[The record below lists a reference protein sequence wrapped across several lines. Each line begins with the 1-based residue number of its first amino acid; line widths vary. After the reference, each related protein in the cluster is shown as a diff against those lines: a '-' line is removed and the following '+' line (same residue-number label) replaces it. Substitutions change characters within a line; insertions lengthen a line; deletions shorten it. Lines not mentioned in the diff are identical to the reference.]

1 MNNSNNSNFP
11 NLEDQ
16 LLHKQKEMESRIWL
30 DTTLSQF
37 DDILRNNYEKSVREF
52 ADIVITQISKITT
65 AIRGVFFVVEKNV
78 SIACGAYACNLENI
92 AKKDYALGEG
102 LIGQVAKSREQI
114 YRTDLQEQNLV
125 MTSATGVMRAKALL
139 IIPLIAHQD
148 VVGIL
153 ELVYVNLLE
162 DKQKELLNRL
172 ANNIAIMLQSIQNNA
187 KTKELL
193 RESLQQHEIFQSMEE
208 ELRQNMEELEATQ
221 EEMHRINQEMST
233 LNTAIEDTMFV
244 VEISTQGKILR
255 TCDLFLQHTGYT
267 TKEILDIHYTDFLP
281 EDEKTLFDEMVSNLK
296 EGKTIRKEVKRKKK
310 NGEEFWLFATYYP
323 TINAYGHTNKIVKM
337 SYDIT
342 EKRNQQHI
350 LEQNEVFLKERSK
363 TIQDKAYAQIK
374 KMREQHEQEL
384 AEKDKIIA
392 ALTKQIEEQNI

>member
-1 MNNSNNSNFP
+1 
-11 NLEDQ
+11 
-16 LLHKQKEMESRIWL
+16 
-30 DTTLSQF
+30 
-37 DDILRNNYEKSVREF
+37 
-52 ADIVITQISKITT
+52 
-65 AIRGVFFVVEKNV
+65 
-78 SIACGAYACNLENI
+78 
-92 AKKDYALGEG
+92 
-102 LIGQVAKSREQI
+102 
-114 YRTDLQEQNLV
+114 

-221 EEMHRINQEMST
+221 EEMHRINQEMSA

-267 TKEILDIHYTDFLP
+267 TKEILDTLYIDFLP
-281 EDEKTLFDEMVSNLK
+281 EDEKPLFDEMVSNLK

-384 AEKDKIIA
+384 AEKDKIIT